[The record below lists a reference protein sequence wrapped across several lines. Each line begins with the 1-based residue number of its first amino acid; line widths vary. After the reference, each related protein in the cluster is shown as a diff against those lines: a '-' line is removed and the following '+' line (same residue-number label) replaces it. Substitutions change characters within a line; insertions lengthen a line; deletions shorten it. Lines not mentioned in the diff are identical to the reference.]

1 MFDRKLI
8 DVSDRNVLLLHL
20 LQKYD
25 EDIQMY
31 FWKLYQ
37 LMLQAERIISSEGLK
52 RKRFGAWDIPLEV
65 SNGNPIYR

>member
-25 EDIQMY
+25 EDIQMC

-37 LMLQAERIISSEGLK
+37 LMLQA
-52 RKRFGAWDIPLEV
+52 
-65 SNGNPIYR
+65 

>member
-8 DVSDRNVLLLHL
+8 DVSDRNVLVLHL

-37 LMLQAERIISSEGLK
+37 LMLQA
-52 RKRFGAWDIPLEV
+52 
-65 SNGNPIYR
+65 